1 MKNDDVDSFAGEILE
16 GAKTCGVFQRKNRS
30 APLPSVRLPELRD
43 LLAKYDLQFS
53 LPWIPPIP
61 RPVADQNDNT
71 PRDKSD
77 EMCR

>member
-1 MKNDDVDSFAGEILE
+1 MQV
-16 GAKTCGVFQRKNRS
+16 QS
-30 APLPSVRLPELRD
+30 AS
-43 LLAKYDLQFS
+43 FS

-61 RPVADQNDNT
+61 RPGADQNDNT